1 VVSPIGMPRWTSARI
16 PHRVKQSRSNGSAT
30 NADSQINVGVSKLTI
45 YTSCDTSGSPRPLG
59 ANAVRHAMAIIVG
72 KALVACPGR
81 LILLRDRQRGPAFAL
96 MIAAG
101 HSHLRR
107 IPSASSGWLQTS
119 DRVTGLLE
127 PGTMAKLP
135 GKKPTRLDIA
145 INSSAV
151 SDP

>member
-1 VVSPIGMPRWTSARI
+1 V
-16 PHRVKQSRSNGSAT
+16 
-30 NADSQINVGVSKLTI
+30 
-45 YTSCDTSGSPRPLG
+45 
-59 ANAVRHAMAIIVG
+59 
-72 KALVACPGR
+72 CPDR

-96 MIAAG
+96 TIAAG